1 MFKIFHGYGL
11 VEAYHKWKKAHRVED
26 KTISRAIRLVIAV
39 AVCLTIWCLPVENW
53 IDGMTII
60 QKRTLAI
67 FVFAILMWLFEAVAA
82 WTTSVMVVV
91 LLLFTTSNSSL
102 VFFYN
107 GVDAET
113 MKMYSDLPANAKTLL
128 TTGYV
133 DVAPAEKPSSKLLD
147 GYKNELKAVCDS
159 LASETAVKD
168 GLEETKLD
176 LEKKIED
183 AQKPYDDSLAKY
195 NEYTNHIKSKEAI
208 AYLSTADSA
217 SVARLDSLVK
227 VVNANAKL
235 AKAKTIDPSNAG
247 GYKELI
253 CDAEVDNILTPYTV
267 ELLDTKTLEALTK
280 KDDKTKKSPIQ
291 VIPAADVCQIKA
303 LGPQTNYKSI
313 LACFADPII
322 MLFIGGF
329 ILAIAASKTG
339 LDLYL
344 ARVMLK
350 PFGKNPKYVLLGFL
364 MVTGVFSMFLSN
376 TATAAMMLTF
386 LGPVLKALPADG
398 KGKTALAL
406 AIPIAANI
414 GGMGTPI
421 GTPPNA
427 IALKY
432 MSEIGINVGFG
443 QWMAFMIPFTLLL
456 LFISWVMLIKLF
468 PFKAKTIELNI
479 EGELKKDWRSIVVY
493 ITFICTVLL
502 WVLDKA
508 TGVNANVVAMLPV
521 GVFAIIGVLTKRD
534 LEEISWSVLWMVAG
548 GFALGVALKET
559 GLADTLIA
567 AVPFA
572 NWPAI
577 LIVVGSGLI
586 CYLMA
591 NFISHTAT
599 ANLLVP
605 ILASVGASA
614 AVATNLA
621 GLGGV
626 STLLVGVA
634 IGSSLGM
641 VLPISTPPNAIA
653 ASTGMID
660 QKDMVKTGLIMGIVG
675 LVLGYVMLIVLGS
688 AGFFN

>member
-1 MFKIFHGYGL
+1 MFKIFPGYHL
-11 VEAYHKWKKAHRVED
+11 VEAYHKWKRAHKTDD
-26 KTISRAIRLVIAV
+26 KTLSRAIRLIIAV
-39 AVCLTIWCLPVENW
+39 VAAILVWCLPVETW

-67 FVFAILMWLFEAVAA
+67 FLFAILMWLFEAVPA

-91 LLLFTTSNSSL
+91 LLLFATSNSSL
-102 VFFYN
+102 VLFNN
-107 GVDAET
+107 GVGADT
-113 MKMYSDLPANAKTLL
+113 MKAYSGLPANAKTILNDR
-128 TTGYV
+128 TEYGNV
-133 DVAPAEKPSSKLLD
+133 
-147 GYKNELKAVCDS
+147 
-159 LASETAVKD
+159 
-168 GLEETKLD
+168 
-176 LEKKIED
+176 IE
-183 AQKPYDDSLAKY
+183 
-195 NEYTNHIKSKEAI
+195 
-208 AYLSTADSA
+208 YLSTADSMA
-217 SVARLDSLVK
+217 LVELKGAVK
-227 VVNANAKL
+227 VVNAQGAEAVAQLLNPTDSLPATVARVQYSDKL
-235 AKAKTIDPSNAG
+235 QGVLTSKSIKLLDDKTIDA
-247 GYKELI
+247 
-253 CDAEVDNILTPYTV
+253 LTP
-267 ELLDTKTLEALTK
+267 E
-280 KDDKTKKSPIQ
+280 
-291 VIPAADVCQIKA
+291 VIAKVSEPVVGEIKA
-303 LGPQTNYKSI
+303 LGKQSSYKSL

-350 PFGKNPKYVLLGFL
+350 PFGKNPKFVLLGFL
-364 MVTGVFSMFLSN
+364 MVTGIFSMFLSN

-432 MSEIGINVGFG
+432 MSEIGINIGFG

-456 LFISWVMLIKLF
+456 LFIAWIMLVKLF
-468 PFKAKTIELNI
+468 PFKAKEITLNI

-521 GVFAIIGVLTKRD
+521 GVCAIIGVLTKRD

-548 GFALGVALKET
+548 GFALGVALQET
-559 GLADTLIA
+559 GLAQTLIDA
-567 AVPFA
+567 IPFA
-572 NWPAI
+572 TWPPI
-577 LIVVGSGLI
+577 VMVVGSGLI
-586 CYLMA
+586 CYVMA

-605 ILASVGASA
+605 ILALVGASIS
-614 AVATNLA
+614 TILA
-621 GLGGV
+621 PLGGV

-653 ASTGMID
+653 ASTGMIE

-675 LVLGYVMLIVLGS
+675 LVLGYAMLIVLGK
-688 AGFFN
+688 AGMF

>member
-11 VEAYHKWKKAHRVED
+11 VETYHKWKKAHRVED
-26 KTISRAIRLVIAV
+26 KTVSRTIRLSIAVIAALV
-39 AVCLTIWCLPVENW
+39 VWCLPVEEM
-53 IDGMTII
+53 IPEMTII

-67 FVFAILMWLFEAVAA
+67 FLFAIMMWLFEAVAA

-91 LLLFTTSNSSL
+91 LLLFTTSNSNL
-102 VFFYN
+102 VLFN
-107 GVDAET
+107 GGVEAEYLKAYHGLTPEAKKIVGDQDKYADIITILKDADKTKQLKAMTANLNKLTFAGADEAVHQESIDVPYTYEKNGAPVVDTVKVGGDVLAACQ
-113 MKMYSDLPANAKTLL
+113 DLATFNLL
-128 TTGYV
+128 T
-133 DVAPAEKPSSKLLD
+133 
-147 GYKNELKAVCDS
+147 
-159 LASETAVKD
+159 
-168 GLEETKLD
+168 
-176 LEKKIED
+176 
-183 AQKPYDDSLAKY
+183 
-195 NEYTNHIKSKEAI
+195 
-208 AYLSTADSA
+208 
-217 SVARLDSLVK
+217 
-227 VVNANAKL
+227 
-235 AKAKTIDPSNAG
+235 AKTI
-247 GYKELI
+247 
-253 CDAEVDNILTPYTV
+253 T
-267 ELLDTKTLEALTK
+267 ALTTVIP
-280 KDDKTKKSPIQ
+280 DKTQTPVEVFTKSQVAEIKK
-291 VIPAADVCQIKA
+291 
-303 LGPQTNYKSI
+303 LGPQSSYKSL

-350 PFGKNPKYVLLGFL
+350 PFGKNPKFVLLGFL
-364 MVTGVFSMFLSN
+364 MVTGIFSMFLSN

-386 LGPVLKALPADG
+386 LGPVLKSLPADG

-432 MSEIGINVGFG
+432 MNDIGISVGFG

-456 LFISWVMLIKLF
+456 LFIAWFMLVKLF
-468 PFKAKTIELNI
+468 PFKAKEITLNI

-502 WVLDKA
+502 WVLDKT

-521 GVFAIIGVLTKRD
+521 GVCAIIGVLTKRD

-567 AVPFA
+567 AIPFG

-577 LIVVGSGLI
+577 VMVVGSGLI
-586 CYLMA
+586 CYAMA

-605 ILASVGASA
+605 ILASVGASG
-614 AVATNLA
+614 AVAANLA

-626 STLLVGVA
+626 STLLIGVA

-653 ASTGMID
+653 ASTGMIE
-660 QKDMVKTGLIMGIVG
+660 QKDMVKTGLIMGVVG
-675 LVLGYVMLIVLGS
+675 LVFGYAMLIVLGS
-688 AGFFN
+688 AGMF